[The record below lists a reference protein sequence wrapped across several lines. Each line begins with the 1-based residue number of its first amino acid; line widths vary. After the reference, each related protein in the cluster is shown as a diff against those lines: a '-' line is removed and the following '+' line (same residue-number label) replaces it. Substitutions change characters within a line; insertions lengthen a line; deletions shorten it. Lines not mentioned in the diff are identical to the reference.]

1 MTYLWSGMILVGI
14 IYGLLTGNLKAVTEA
29 VVSSSRESVNLCI
42 SMAGIVGMWTPD

>member
-29 VVSSSRESVNLCI
+29 VVSSSR
-42 SMAGIVGMWTPD
+42 